1 MSIKGRNS
9 LISDCVARTDVKE
22 AETPW
27 WMRDNYGPVSEETEV
42 LDLAVDGEI
51 PQELHGMLTQIGPN
65 PLGNSPHW
73 FLGHGMVHGILLRSK
88 QAVRYRSRWI
98 RTPYLDDPRRGL
110 DRPENSPANTNIVVH
125 GGRILVL
132 EERHL
137 PYEINS
143 DLETIGPVDF
153 DGALK
158 SALTAHPKI
167 CPESGELL
175 AFSHDTDESAITYHR
190 FDTAGNCVFSQVVE
204 FPKPVMIHDF
214 AMTSDHVIFLDLP
227 VVFEPQSAGSLPYR
241 WDDGHTARIGLMN
254 RHGGAVQWFEIEPCY
269 VFHTINACSIGNRV
283 TLDACRYPSL
293 WEGGVDNFTSP
304 AMVHRWTLNTAA
316 GEVREETL
324 FDVRC
329 DFPSID
335 NRMLG
340 KPNRYAYVSTMVDEE
355 RGSIQHGHRVVKL
368 DFVTGTT
375 EHHHFGV
382 SRYVCASA
390 YVPRCAEAQDE
401 DDGYVLAIV
410 YERTRDT
417 SELVILDAKSLADEP
432 LATVAL
438 PVRVPFGFHS
448 SWIPAEH

>member
-1 MSIKGRNS
+1 
-9 LISDCVARTDVKE
+9 
-22 AETPW
+22 
-27 WMRDNYGPVSEETEV
+27 MRDNYGPVSEECEALHLPV
-42 LDLAVDGEI
+42 EGEI
-51 PQELHGMLTQIGPN
+51 PQELHGMFAQIGAN
-65 PLGNSPHW
+65 PTRRSPHW
-73 FLGHGMVHGILLRSK
+73 FLGPGMVHGILLRDGR
-88 QAVRYRSRWI
+88 AVRYRNRWV
-98 RTPYLDDPRRGL
+98 RTPYLADPGAE

-125 GGRILVL
+125 GGRILAL
-132 EERHL
+132 EEHHL

-143 DLETIGPVDF
+143 DLDTIGPVDF
-153 DGALK
+153 DGALLG
-158 SALTAHPKI
+158 SFTAHPKI

-175 AFSHDTDESAITYHR
+175 AFSRRWDSGEINYYR
-190 FDTAGNCVFSQVVE
+190 FDADGNYLSTCVVE
-204 FPKPVMIHDF
+204 LPRAVMIHDF
-214 AMTSDHVIFLDLP
+214 AITSEHVIILDLP
-227 VVFEPQSAGSLPYR
+227 MVSSPESRGSLPYR
-241 WDDGHTARIGLMN
+241 WDDGHTARIGLMS
-254 RHGGAVQWFEIEPCY
+254 RGGGAVQWFEIEPCY

-293 WEGGVDNFTSP
+293 WESGNANFTSP
-304 AMVHRWTLNTAA
+304 AMVHRWTLNTATE
-316 GEVREETL
+316 EVREETL

-335 NRMLG
+335 NRLLG

-355 RGSIQHGHRVVKL
+355 KGSIQHGHRIVKL
-368 DFVTGTT
+368 DFAGRTT
-375 EHHHFGV
+375 EHYHFGV

-410 YERTRDT
+410 YERTRDA
-417 SELVILDAKSLADEP
+417 SELVILDARSLADEP